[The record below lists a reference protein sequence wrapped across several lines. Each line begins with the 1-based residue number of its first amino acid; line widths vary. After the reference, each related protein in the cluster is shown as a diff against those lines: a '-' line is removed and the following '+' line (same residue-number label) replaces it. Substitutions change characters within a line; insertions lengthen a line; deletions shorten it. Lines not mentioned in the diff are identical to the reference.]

1 MRRPQVAKLGARSVF
16 HARQCALVQR
26 DVAMRVDEA
35 GQDELAR
42 RVDDRVFR
50 ALRPEPAI
58 GGADM
63 GDPVTLDNNEHVRDW
78 IAPAPVDQR
87 PILDQQPRPKMRHDN
102 CLPIRATARLE
113 QSRLNCHSDADSHQS
128 SLYCERLPMGLTRW
142 PRGWWRATAGAAS

>member
-1 MRRPQVAKLGARSVF
+1 MRRPQGAKLGARSIF

-58 GGADM
+58 YSTYEYELDDGASCEANPSEREKVLILGRRSEPHRRARDA
-63 GDPVTLDNNEHVRDW
+63 PKPAVR
-78 IAPAPVDQR
+78 R
-87 PILDQQPRPKMRHDN
+87 
-102 CLPIRATARLE
+102 
-113 QSRLNCHSDADSHQS
+113 
-128 SLYCERLPMGLTRW
+128 TR
-142 PRGWWRATAGAAS
+142 